1 MGKKQV
7 KEAGK
12 MKKLV
17 AIDIDSTL
25 LNDERQIT
33 VAVREAIQRA
43 IAQGV
48 KIVITTG
55 RPMPGVQPILDELGI
70 QGPEQ
75 FVITYNG
82 GWVQKADSSETIFKA
97 PIAYEDY
104 ELVQTFADEQ
114 GAYLQVETPDAAHT
128 VHHVINRWGSDE
140 NALVNLP
147 LHVHEADELPRE
159 LDLIKAMIT
168 DETAF
173 VDAVQKQVPATI
185 QDRLTV
191 IRSTAHNLEFINKTT
206 SKGEALLRLA
216 DYLDIA
222 HEETMAIGDQEN
234 DTTMIEMAGLGVAM
248 GNAIE
253 KLKKIAGD
261 ITTSNNENGVAVA
274 LQRHVLD

>member
-1 MGKKQV
+1 
-7 KEAGK
+7 

-17 AIDIDSTL
+17 AIDIDGTL

-33 VAVREAIQRA
+33 LEVREAIQQA

-70 QGPEQ
+70 QGSEQ

-104 ELVQTFADEQ
+104 ELVQNFADAQ
-114 GAYLQVETPDAAHT
+114 DAYLQVETPDAAHT

-173 VDAVQKQVPATI
+173 VDAVQERVPATI
-185 QDRLTV
+185 QSRLTV

-216 DYLDIA
+216 DYLGIA
-222 HEETMAIGDQEN
+222 HEDTMAIGDQEN

-253 KLKKIAGD
+253 KIKAIADD